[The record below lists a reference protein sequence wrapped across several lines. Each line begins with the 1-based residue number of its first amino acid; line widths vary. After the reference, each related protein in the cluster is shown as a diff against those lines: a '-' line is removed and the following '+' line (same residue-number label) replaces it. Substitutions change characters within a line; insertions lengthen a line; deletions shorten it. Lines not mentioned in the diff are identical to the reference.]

1 VRPKGGGIG
10 IDDYT
15 GYYAKH
21 DKDSRCFI
29 VAKLHDFWGFSF
41 SFIAGDVRN
50 LCFLVLARSGLSWC
64 LGLASSF

>member
-29 VAKLHDFWGFSF
+29 VAKLHDFLGFSF
-41 SFIAGDVRN
+41 SFIAGRRQRP
-50 LCFLVLARSGLSWC
+50 LLFSFGSLRFKLVLGF
-64 LGLASSF
+64 G